1 MLLHIGICE
10 DDLLQR
16 EFLVNSVKKFLKLKD
31 ISFNI
36 YEFSSGEELL
46 EKYPETLDI
55 LFLDIQMDKLT
66 GMEASRQI
74 RKFDDKVEIL
84 FITAVSEYV
93 QKGYEVRAYRYLLKP
108 ISYEMLSE
116 HLDACVS
123 GIINKIENVLFVD
136 TKGDMIKLDLNS
148 ILYIETDKREIT
160 IYEESKS
167 YNLKIGINDI
177 EKQLKNKR
185 FFRCHNS
192 FLINITKIQ
201 SLIKNVAYIDD
212 IQIPVSKYRVKDLK
226 RELASYLGEVIC

>member
-74 RKFDDKVEIL
+74 RKFDNKVEIL

-108 ISYEMLSE
+108 ISYETLSE
-116 HLDACVS
+116 HLDSCVS
-123 GIINKIENVLFVD
+123 GIISKIENVLFVD
-136 TKGDMIKLDLNS
+136 NKGYMIKLDLNS

-160 IYEESKS
+160 IYEENKS